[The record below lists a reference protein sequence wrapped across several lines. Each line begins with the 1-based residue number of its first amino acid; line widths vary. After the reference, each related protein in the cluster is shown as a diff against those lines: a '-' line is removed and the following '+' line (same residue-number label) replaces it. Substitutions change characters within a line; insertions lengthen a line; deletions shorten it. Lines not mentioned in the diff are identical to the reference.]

1 MNQYFTIITKQMN
14 LKKSP
19 ELKNLEDSINYCNN
33 HIRIEKIKAS
43 NNTQF
48 ELFTFNLVSPDK
60 IKREIN
66 P

>member
-1 MNQYFTIITKQMN
+1 MN

-48 ELFTFNLVSPDK
+48 ELFTFNLVSPDE